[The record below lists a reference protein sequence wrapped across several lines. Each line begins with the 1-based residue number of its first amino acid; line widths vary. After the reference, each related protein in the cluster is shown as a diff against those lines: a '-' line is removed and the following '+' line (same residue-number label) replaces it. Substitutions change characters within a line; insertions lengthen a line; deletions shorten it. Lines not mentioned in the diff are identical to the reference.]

1 MKGLAIAM
9 LVALTPTIAHA
20 DAKAGEKKAQLC
32 LLCHK
37 PINAPAYIPLLDGQT
52 REYLYNQIKAYK
64 EKRRPDPTMQ
74 TNVASLSDRD
84 MRDIADYFASQKPVR
99 VSFPLDATTVS
110 RGKSKAEALKCATC
124 HMPDY
129 SGKKDIPRLAGLEPR
144 YIAPQ
149 LVAFAG
155 GKRAHPPADGMRDLS
170 AADAEDLAQY
180 FAQLE

>member
-1 MKGLAIAM
+1 
-9 LVALTPTIAHA
+9 VVFV
-20 DAKAGEKKAQLC
+20 
-32 LLCHK
+32 
-37 PINAPAYIPLLDGQT
+37 PLLEGQT
-52 REYLYNQIKAYK
+52 REYLYNQLKAYK
-64 EKRRPDPTMQ
+64 EKRRPDPGMQ
-74 TNVASLSDRD
+74 TNTANLSDRD

-170 AADAEDLAQY
+170 AANAEDLAQY
-180 FAQLE
+180 LAQLE